1 MKYKLKDLCTTITD
15 GSHFSPKAQS
25 CGFPMLS
32 VKDMREYDFSYE
44 NCKRISNEDFLILKK
59 NGCVPQ
65 KGDVLVAKDG
75 SYLKEI
81 FVCKENKNEAVLSSI
96 AIFRPNTNLITS
108 EFLCYLLKSPGVFNY
123 IKNNCVSGS
132 ALPRI
137 VLKTFKEIILD
148 VPDIETQIRI
158 CGVLNPI
165 DAQIISNREINDN
178 LLQQLDAL
186 YHEIFDN
193 CQMKLSCPAGNYFDI
208 SIGKTPPRKEQWW
221 FTSNTSDIRWVSIS
235 DMGNCGTYIS
245 NSSEYLTQD
254 AVDKFN
260 VVVVPDNTVILSFKL
275 TVGRLAITDG
285 DLTTNEA
292 IAHFKTDNKAIN
304 PYLYFYLRN
313 YKYETLGST
322 SSIATAV
329 NSKIIKNMP
338 FLLPHDAELYK
349 FNELALPLME
359 KIKLLEHENKNLGQL
374 RDSLLPKL
382 MSGEIDV
389 DSIEL

>member
-32 VKDMREYDFSYE
+32 VKDMREYDFSYK

-178 LLQQLDAL
+178 L
-186 YHEIFDN
+186 
-193 CQMKLSCPAGNYFDI
+193 
-208 SIGKTPPRKEQWW
+208 SIY
-221 FTSNTSDIRWVSIS
+221 S
-235 DMGNCGTYIS
+235 
-245 NSSEYLTQD
+245 
-254 AVDKFN
+254 
-260 VVVVPDNTVILSFKL
+260 
-275 TVGRLAITDG
+275 
-285 DLTTNEA
+285 
-292 IAHFKTDNKAIN
+292 
-304 PYLYFYLRN
+304 
-313 YKYETLGST
+313 
-322 SSIATAV
+322 
-329 NSKIIKNMP
+329 
-338 FLLPHDAELYK
+338 
-349 FNELALPLME
+349 
-359 KIKLLEHENKNLGQL
+359 
-374 RDSLLPKL
+374 
-382 MSGEIDV
+382 
-389 DSIEL
+389 SIELTSISPDISFGNNESRKFDSFRFSSLRKRIFSNIGFTRLSKLASCLS

>member
-32 VKDMREYDFSYE
+32 VKDMREYDFSYK

-178 LLQQLDAL
+178 LSDYTFNESKSTSPVINFGKRVSRKCANLTFSDSFAPIFIKSGVTKSL
-186 YHEIFDN
+186 Y
-193 CQMKLSCPAGNYFDI
+193 C
-208 SIGKTPPRKEQWW
+208 
-221 FTSNTSDIRWVSIS
+221 FTSL
-235 DMGNCGTYIS
+235 IS
-245 NSSEYLTQD
+245 NSQ
-254 AVDKFN
+254 
-260 VVVVPDNTVILSFKL
+260 I
-275 TVGRLAITDG
+275 GREPMFCG
-285 DLTTNEA
+285 
-292 IAHFKTDNKAIN
+292 
-304 PYLYFYLRN
+304 
-313 YKYETLGST
+313 
-322 SSIATAV
+322 
-329 NSKIIKNMP
+329 
-338 FLLPHDAELYK
+338 
-349 FNELALPLME
+349 
-359 KIKLLEHENKNLGQL
+359 
-374 RDSLLPKL
+374 
-382 MSGEIDV
+382 
-389 DSIEL
+389 